1 MPYVGNIEDVKWVY
15 DQEEALRK
23 GSPILINTPNL
34 EVRAIVLPPGKYP
47 PYHAHHEEMDEGYLI
62 YNGSGLILNNGETFE
77 VDKGDVLLNPR
88 GAMHNMKNIGDDELI
103 EFNFRGGRMPSGFLL
118 PLGDPPPS
126 PDPEAAG
133 NPMSPPVPYIK
144 GDVASLT
151 GPFDAGSV
159 KEKGLARAIAT
170 EYLECQIV
178 SFPPGGRPH
187 VHRHQETID
196 EGTLVLEGRMNII
209 IEDETIEA
217 SVGDLVHTP
226 GGAWHTVHNASDAPA
241 TLFNFRGGSLPSRTE
256 WRDA

>member
-15 DQEEALRK
+15 DEEEAREK

-34 EVRAIVLPPGKYP
+34 EVRAIVLPPGAYP

-62 YNGSGLILNNGETFE
+62 YNGRGLILNNGETFE
-77 VDKGDVLLNPR
+77 VSKSDVLLNPR
-88 GAMHNMKNIGDDELI
+88 GAMHNMKNISDDELI
-103 EFNFRGGRMPSGFLL
+103 EFNFRGGRMPSGFLM
-118 PLGDPPPS
+118 PPGDPPPS
-126 PDPEAAG
+126 PDPESVE
-133 NPMSPPVPYIK
+133 NPMAPPVPYIT

-159 KEKGLARAIAT
+159 KEKGLTRAIAT
-170 EYLECQIV
+170 EFLECQIV